1 MGSIMTEILNVT
13 FLGNVQ
19 PKKLKLI
26 FLHLL
31 GTQLTYNQPWIYS
44 SNVPEDLGS
53 DLPHLA
59 AAARNMRVRVAPWHH
74 LQEITSLAGQTFYSF
89 AKAVKFN
96 KGKLNEQMLEM
107 PVVFNLSVFNKKVF
121 MADY

>member
-1 MGSIMTEILNVT
+1 M
-13 FLGNVQ
+13 
-19 PKKLKLI
+19 
-26 FLHLL
+26 L

-44 SNVPEDLGS
+44 SNVPEDLER

-59 AAARNMRVRVAPWHH
+59 AAARSVRVRVAPWHH
-74 LQEITSLAGQTFYSF
+74 LQEITSLAGQAFYSF

-107 PVVFNLSVFNKKVF
+107 PTVFSLSVLNKKSF

>member
-1 MGSIMTEILNVT
+1 MY
-13 FLGNVQ
+13 
-19 PKKLKLI
+19 
-26 FLHLL
+26 LL

-44 SNVPEDLGS
+44 YNVPEDLERQ
-53 DLPHLA
+53 LPDLA
-59 AAARNMRVRVAPWHH
+59 AAARSMRVRVAPWHH
-74 LQEITSLAGQTFYSF
+74 LQEITSLAGQAFYSF

-107 PVVFNLSVFNKKVF
+107 PTVFSLSVLNKKSF